1 MKTKANRSMQ
11 QGNGDIAELER
22 LIRRLSIKAPGY
34 PYDLALT
41 TRLSGQLEKRSN
53 EAANTALRPLE
64 LTHVLYQCMM
74 IIYGGEDGS
83 IAPSELAHMTGE
95 RPNNITHICNE
106 LVERRLITRNPA
118 AGDRR
123 KVVLALTPAGRRL
136 LERAQPLIWDKWRQR
151 FEGFSSA
158 EIKALGASFRRQIEN
173 IDKSSRDP

>member
-1 MKTKANRSMQ
+1 MRLKSTRATQ
-11 QGNGDIAELER
+11 PEGGDIAELER
-22 LIRRLSIKAPGY
+22 LIRRLSVKAPGY
-34 PYDLALT
+34 PYELALT

-83 IAPSELAHMTGE
+83 IAPSELAQMTGE

-118 AGDRR
+118 AEDRR
-123 KVVLALTPAGRRL
+123 KVVLSLTPAGRRL
-136 LERAQPLIWDKWRQR
+136 LEKAQPLIWGKWRQR

-158 EIKALGASFRRQIEN
+158 ELKALSHSFRRQIEN
-173 IDKSSRDP
+173 IDKAGRNE